1 MKKRRKAK
9 ANVEL
14 GRNFS
19 RQTIV
24 VKRRSEG
31 RQTTSKTKSE
41 KTKEEVC
48 NHRRKIRVGQTTS
61 KMKSEKTKEKLR
73 VGQTM
78 SEMKS
83 EKRKEDI

>member
-1 MKKRRKAK
+1 MAERKMKKRRVKEQNVKKRRPKVKTRTKAK

-31 RQTTSKTKSE
+31 RQTTKTKSE
-41 KTKEEVC
+41 KTKEEIYAIID
-48 NHRRKIRVGQTTS
+48 K
-61 KMKSEKTKEKLR
+61 KSGLARLR
-73 VGQTM
+73 A
-78 SEMKS
+78 
-83 EKRKEDI
+83 R